1 MVFTRENLLDL
12 LRNNVITVTFT
23 KVDGTERTMTCTL
36 LGEYVPNAGNGS
48 MQLLQE
54 NNTRGDANISVWDTQ
69 VQGWRSFRISSVKSV
84 TVGA

>member
-12 LRNNVITVTFT
+12 LRNNVVTVTFT